1 MLLFHLLWFLI
12 PIATVRCDAATGP
25 CSAIA
30 KRLEGKEQA
39 CRCFPPGVGSGGL
52 HMSDEG
58 DENSTDSQ
66 SFASAPWIGCSRERM
81 PAIYRALAA
90 LPNDT
95 RVQKLWIWDSL
106 IPVVPQKFFGRL
118 MVKNLIL
125 ESSHVGQFF
134 PGVFKPFA
142 SHLRVLI
149 LKNNIIYR
157 IDSELFD
164 GLSRLRVLDLS
175 GNQLSQIGANCF
187 GSYFSGMKTLN
198 LNHNNISSI
207 REGAF
212 RHLQELETLSMAF
225 NVLTRLEMDSL
236 SGLSNLRHLDL
247 GRNRLEVIPVGA
259 FAHMLHLETLDIGH
273 NRLKA
278 LQLPTLPN
286 LAALFLHNN
295 SLARIEDVGYHT
307 PLCSVQSLYL
317 DQNEIVKLSEDQFV
331 GFPKI
336 KLLSLAS
343 NRLSQLDAA
352 AFRTSRDIEVLSL
365 QRNRLS
371 HLPSG
376 IFAPLANL
384 SRLILS
390 ENNLTSLDEDTFAGV
405 TSVSLLSVSHN
416 RLRAVHRR
424 ALVNFHMLEKLYL
437 NDNELQQLSNESLA
451 QISDNLY
458 LLDLSDN
465 PWHCNCD
472 VLWLAQWMQERQQVL
487 SNSALTK
494 CKESSVQI
502 SAITDE
508 LIFHCKQANDT
519 YATMLRR
526 YEKNDYWISVLG
538 IILAVV
544 SLLILAAIAF
554 LFIQDGR
561 LLRQYNELRRTPSDM
576 VTLISSAK

>member
-1 MLLFHLLWFLI
+1 MWLLILI
-12 PIATVRCDAATGP
+12 AAVQFDELDAVGP
-25 CSAIA
+25 CSVIT
-30 KRLEGKEQA
+30 KLFEGKEEA

-52 HMSDEG
+52 HMSD
-58 DENSTDSQ
+58 DSSENSTDYR

-90 LPNDT
+90 LPNNT
-95 RVQKLWIWDSL
+95 RIQKLWIWDSL

-157 IDSELFD
+157 VDSELFE
-164 GLSRLRVLDLS
+164 GLSKLKVLDLS
-175 GNQLSQIGANCF
+175 GNQLSQIGASSF
-187 GSYFSGMKTLN
+187 GSYFSSLKTLN

-212 RHLQELETLSMAF
+212 RHLQELETLSLAF
-225 NVLTRLEMDSL
+225 NALTSLEMDSL
-236 SGLSNLRHLDL
+236 SGLSNLKHLDL
-247 GRNRLEVIPVGA
+247 GRNKLEVIPVGA
-259 FAHMLHLETLDIGH
+259 FDHLLHLETLDVGS

-286 LAALFLHNN
+286 LMALFLHNN
-295 SLARIEDVGYHT
+295 SLTRVEDISLHS
-307 PLCSVQSLYL
+307 PLYSVQSLYL
-317 DQNEIVKLSEDQFV
+317 DQNMITKLNEDQFA
-331 GFPKI
+331 GFPKV

-343 NRLSQLDAA
+343 NQLSQLHAA
-352 AFRTSRDIEVLSL
+352 TFRTSREIRVLSL
-365 QRNRLS
+365 QRNRLTD
-371 HLPSG
+371 LPSG
-376 IFAPLANL
+376 VFAPLVNL
-384 SRLILS
+384 SKLILS
-390 ENNLTSLDEDTFAGV
+390 ENNLTSLDEDTFAGI
-405 TSVSLLSVSHN
+405 TSVNLLSVSHN
-416 RLRAVHRR
+416 RLRTVHRR

-437 NDNELQQLSNESLA
+437 NDNQLQQLSNESLA
-451 QISDNLY
+451 QVSDNLY

-472 VLWLAQWMQERQQVL
+472 AVWLAKWMRDRQEIL
-487 SNSALTK
+487 TNGALTR
-494 CKESSVQI
+494 CEESSVQI
-502 SAITDE
+502 SSIMDD
-508 LIFHCKQANDT
+508 LIFHCEQTNDT
-519 YATMLRR
+519 YATMFGR

-538 IILAVV
+538 IILAIV

-561 LLRQYNELRRTPSDM
+561 LLRQYNELRRIPSDM